1 MKLRRNV
8 IEMEDMHNSQM
19 NQEYYGQITFI
30 LGEES
35 RILAFIKGFILKYG
49 TVRYL
54 ETLKFL
60 F

>member
-30 LGEES
+30 LGGGIENTCFYK
-35 RILAFIKGFILKYG
+35 RIYF
-49 TVRYL
+49 
-54 ETLKFL
+54 
-60 F
+60 